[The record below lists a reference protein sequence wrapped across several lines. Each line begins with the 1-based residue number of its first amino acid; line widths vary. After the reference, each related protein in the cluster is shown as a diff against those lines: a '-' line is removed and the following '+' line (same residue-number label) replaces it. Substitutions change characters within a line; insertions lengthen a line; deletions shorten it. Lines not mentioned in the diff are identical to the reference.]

1 MLLVFGIIEFGR
13 LFWTREALQEAAIA
27 GARCAGILQTACAT
41 GGSFDSG
48 KTTSYVQQ
56 VAGGWGLTVPGSGIT
71 PTNSAACGGVS
82 SGFSQVTITYRFR
95 TAVPRL
101 LVALAGGDNL
111 TLTACFP
118 NQQTGS

>member
-1 MLLVFGIIEFGR
+1 M
-13 LFWTREALQEAAIA
+13 
-27 GARCAGILQTACAT
+27 GILQSACATAST
-41 GGSFDSG
+41 GGSFSSSN
-48 KTTSYVQQ
+48 TTSYVQQ
-56 VAGGWGLTVPGSGIT
+56 VAGGWGLSVPSSGISL
-71 PTNSAACGGVS
+71 NNAAACGGMP
-82 SGFSQVTITYRFR
+82 SGFSQVTITYRFQ

>member
-1 MLLVFGIIEFGR
+1 M
-13 LFWTREALQEAAIA
+13 
-27 GARCAGILQTACAT
+27 
-41 GGSFDSG
+41 
-48 KTTSYVQQ
+48 
-56 VAGGWGLTVPGSGIT
+56 P
-71 PTNSAACGGVS
+71 
-82 SGFSQVTITYRFR
+82 SGFSQVTITYRFQ